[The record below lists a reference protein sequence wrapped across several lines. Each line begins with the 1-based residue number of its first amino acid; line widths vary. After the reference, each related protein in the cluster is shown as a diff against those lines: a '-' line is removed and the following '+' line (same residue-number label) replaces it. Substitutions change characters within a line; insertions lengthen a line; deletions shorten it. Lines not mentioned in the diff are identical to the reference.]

1 MGFFRV
7 LFLFFLVLV
16 AVYLVLSVWLRLG
29 ERRRL
34 AAEWEQG
41 DRTVDRDIFIREG
54 METYD
59 RSLRKRLL
67 WLVIVLPMAGLLVLL
82 YLLNVS

>member
-7 LFLFFLVLV
+7 LLFGFLGLVVL
-16 AVYLVLSVWLRLG
+16 YLILSVALRLR

-34 AAEWEQG
+34 AEEWEAG
-41 DRTVDRDIFIREG
+41 DRLIDRDIH
-54 METYD
+54 METGLADYD
-59 RSLRKRLL
+59 RSLRRRLL
-67 WLVIVLPMAGLLVLL
+67 WLLIVGPMAGFLLLL